1 MPRTCTET
9 ATELRRGR
17 EEAAAARAGDTITAE
32 EEGKWRSLRDAG
44 NLESG
49 WAGLTQDGAMMSLAG
64 CVRLAMVAMDE
75 RAAAAAAVAVPS

>member
-1 MPRTCTET
+1 MQWTCTET

-17 EEAAAARAGDTITAE
+17 EEAAATRAGDTIAAEE

-49 WAGLTQDGAMMSLAG
+49 WW
-64 CVRLAMVAMDE
+64 
-75 RAAAAAAVAVPS
+75 